1 MLSAG
6 DCLVKRV
13 RVLVA
18 NHPRLMR
25 ELVMATIADQPDIE
39 VVGEVQNE
47 SDLTDIVG
55 QVQPDVLIIAIN
67 KYFYTILGNRDD
79 GRIQVISSDLRLF
92 GNWSDLA
99 ALPALPDQSSGLEI
113 PLAVLKD
120 LGSDLA
126 ADLFLASEIPP
137 GTGLGSSA
145 SVCVNLLKVL
155 TTYLRSPL
163 SKYDLAERAYNV
175 TRLGLKRHVG
185 KQDEYAAAFGGLNY
199 IRFSSD
205 GTTQV
210 EPLQLDPGVLSALQS
225 NLMLFFTGAAH
236 HSWDILADQEKSTRL
251 PDGPAVEALHQVK
264 EAAAL
269 MKEALLCGNLEHFG
283 HLLDDA
289 WQAKKRI
296 SHRISSPRI
305 DHLYGLACASG
316 ALGGKITGAGGGGF
330 LLLYS
335 EPECQAAVRSAL
347 QREGVQEMAF
357 AFDGQGAQVIVNDP
371 FIDHDEHSGTRWTFM
386 PLSSAATV

>member
-1 MLSAG
+1 MLIGRSP
-6 DCLVKRV
+6 V
-13 RVLVA
+13 RISFGGGGTDLPSYFEQFGGAVLS
-18 NHPRLMR
+18 
-25 ELVMATIADQPDIE
+25 T
-39 VVGEVQNE
+39 
-47 SDLTDIVG
+47 S
-55 QVQPDVLIIAIN
+55 IN

-99 ALPALPDQSSGLEI
+99 ALPSLPADNRGLEI

-120 LGSDLA
+120 LGAELA

-155 TTYLRSPL
+155 TTYLRCPS
-163 SKYDLAERAYNV
+163 SKYELAERAYHI
-175 TRLGLKRHVG
+175 TRIGLGRHVG

-199 IRFSSD
+199 IRFDPD
-205 GTTQV
+205 GSTHV
-210 EPLQLDPGVLSALQS
+210 EPLELDAGLLCALQS

-236 HSWDILADQEKSTRL
+236 HSWDILAEQEKSTRL
-251 PDGPAVEALHQVK
+251 PDGAAVEALHQVK
-264 EAAAL
+264 EAASM

-296 SHRISSPRI
+296 SHRISNPRI
-305 DHLYGLACASG
+305 DHFYPNGARAWRTRRKNHGRRRRRLSFALRRIGLSASSSFRATGRGPTGNGFRVRLAGCASHC
-316 ALGGKITGAGGGGF
+316 
-330 LLLYS
+330 
-335 EPECQAAVRSAL
+335 ERSL
-347 QREGVQEMAF
+347 HR
-357 AFDGQGAQVIVNDP
+357 
-371 FIDHDEHSGTRWTFM
+371 SR
-386 PLSSAATV
+386 